1 MSGITTLIQEAGMS
15 TAVQS
20 KGLGPGA
27 VLLHALGRNWWV
39 LLLRGLL
46 SILFGVLAFVW
57 PGITILTFVFLY
69 GAYAL
74 VDGIFAIVAA
84 IRGEGGAGPRWWLA
98 VVGLLGIAAGIF
110 AFAMPGLT
118 TVALLMLIAAWA
130 LVRGVFEIVGAIRL
144 RKEIDNEWMLILS
157 GLLSVA
163 FGAIMLVMP
172 GAGAL
177 ALVWVIASYAIAI
190 GIMLSILAFRLR
202 KHAH

>member
-1 MSGITTLIQEAGMS
+1 MSAAVEA
-15 TAVQS
+15 

-27 VLLHALGRNWWV
+27 VLLHGLARNWWL

-46 SILFGVLAFVW
+46 SILFGVLAFIW
-57 PGITILTFVFLY
+57 PGITILTLVFFY

-74 VDGIFAIVAA
+74 VDGIFAVIAA
-84 IRGEGGAGPRWWLA
+84 IRGEGGASSRWWLA
-98 VVGLLGIAAGIF
+98 AEGFLGIAAGIF

-118 TVALLMLIAAWA
+118 TFALLMLIAAWA

-157 GLLSVA
+157 GLLSVL
-163 FGAIMLVMP
+163 FGAMMLVLP

-177 ALVWVIASYAIAI
+177 ALVWVIASWAVAI
-190 GIMLSILAFRLR
+190 GIMLVILSFRLR